1 MGDLVGIIANNHG
14 FMMNY
19 VVVLRQKTPETFQL
33 TGYSHEIDT
42 KYIRW
47 RKWSDPWFGRWSDF
61 GYVFTHVV
69 LE

>member
-1 MGDLVGIIANNHG
+1 
-14 FMMNY
+14 MNY